1 MSEKREEMNLNRILI
16 NNNNNMVFV
25 LTEKREFKEQMT
37 LMFS

>member
-16 NNNNNMVFV
+16 NNNNMVFV